1 MKNLLKE
8 RFQKLAGIKSLH
20 EVTIDD
26 KSWPGI
32 EQDFDNMSIPD
43 MSIPDMEDTDMED
56 NTLNLNPETKTIT
69 TLADL
74 FLNISK
80 QLRKSEFKGLN
91 ASEINEIDNVI
102 LKILQGA
109 EEGNLTAI
117 MIRIQ
122 GILEQ
127 SIKGYEKQ

>member
-32 EQDFDNMSIPD
+32 EQDFDNRKM
-43 MSIPDMEDTDMED
+43 TDKGD
-56 NTLNLNPETKTIT
+56 NTLNLNPETKTVT
-69 TLADL
+69 SMADL
-74 FLNISK
+74 FLDVSK
-80 QLRKSEFKGLN
+80 KLRRGEFKGLN
-91 ASEINEIDNVI
+91 TSELNEMDD
-102 LKILQGA
+102 LLMMILQAA

-122 GILEQ
+122 DIVGK
-127 SIKGYEKQ
+127 SIKDYEKQ